1 MTIGEAIRQL
11 DAIKP
16 NAVDRTTKV
25 RWLEEVDFAVYRE
38 LVMTHEHGQSLIFN
52 GYNPADES
60 GADDKLLLAVKPY
73 DRMYEQY
80 LACQIDLQNQEYDL

>member
-25 RWLEEVDFAVYRE
+25 RWLEEVDFAVYSEVVGTSEDGGGLR
-38 LVMTHEHGQSLIFN
+38 FN
-52 GYNPADES
+52 E
-60 GADDKLLLAVKPY
+60 
-73 DRMYEQY
+73 
-80 LACQIDLQNQEYDL
+80 

>member
-52 GYNPADES
+52 GSQPRGRERRGRQAAAGRE
-60 GADDKLLLAVKPY
+60 AV
-73 DRMYEQY
+73 
-80 LACQIDLQNQEYDL
+80 